1 MLQHITVLGRY
12 TGTDKRGIIIG
23 GLPFYPGMNPQKIRV
38 DEDTFKTLLRG
49 VENGWFEIKE
59 DNYHQFKVSRYR
71 KADPVAP
78 LEQVKVL
85 AQEPEV
91 EEQKVEE
98 QKVEETEET
107 KVEETKVEEQKV
119 EETEETKVRETKV
132 EETKVEETKVEETKV
147 EETKVE
153 ETPATTPKKKG
164 TVRKKTAKTNE
175 AE

>member
-107 KVEETKVEEQKV
+107 KV
-119 EETEETKVRETKV
+119 R
-132 EETKVEETKVEETKV
+132 ETKVEETKV